1 LKDAKE
7 VDAENQK
14 DELIIEKNRRFE
26 DESATSFN

>member
-1 LKDAKE
+1 MDAKE

-14 DELIIEKNRRFE
+14 DELIIEKTRSFE